1 MGEDNKTDLSASH
14 LQDFSRAELEDR
26 LASIRFEILR
36 IVKKMGRDYRSL
48 MIQQAERE
56 RIETRLEE
64 IGVNLGAAK

>member
-14 LQDFSRAELEDR
+14 LQNLSRAELEDR